1 MQPFPLTLQR
11 QKNKSYEAYGTETV
25 ETRKN
30 TPSSPSHTSF
40 VGSIRLLW
48 GRHCIEIGETALFDI
63 DCVCSILCMLQN
75 TFYVHWAGWGVTVE
89 MWTWCNHKN
98 MHVIINMYVIIKYDV
113 TVQWQ
118 LGNISHNSCGFRF
131 MYKHWAGLIL
141 VESRMHVPTTCPTN
155 WLCVIA
161 CAGWWCGGKI
171 VYMFVLCTC
180 FSCDVSCSD
189 VWSSCICRHNH
200 KHDLKMLAPHQVYPA
215 LYSWLDLHFKVL
227 VFDKQHEYKTTDT
240 V

>member
-1 MQPFPLTLQR
+1 
-11 QKNKSYEAYGTETV
+11 
-25 ETRKN
+25 
-30 TPSSPSHTSF
+30 
-40 VGSIRLLW
+40 
-48 GRHCIEIGETALFDI
+48 
-63 DCVCSILCMLQN
+63 
-75 TFYVHWAGWGVTVE
+75 
-89 MWTWCNHKN
+89 
-98 MHVIINMYVIIKYDV
+98 
-113 TVQWQ
+113 
-118 LGNISHNSCGFRF
+118 

-161 CAGWWCGGKI
+161 CAGWWCGGTI

-215 LYSWLDLHFKVL
+215 PYSWLDLHFKVL
-227 VFDKQHEYKTTDT
+227 VFDKQHEYKTTEYNLNTDKWKT
-240 V
+240 WKICGSLNMFACKQTQSVLFHKLLGTGCGHNLRVWSLWNIFVFLAFR